1 MSMTEKKLSDLTIK
15 DLGKVIGIDIGW
27 EQVEKGKL
35 TDFYGSMD
43 DELNAIV
50 AVEIDENLTFFLPPD
65 SKIYI

>member
-1 MSMTEKKLSDLTIK
+1 MTEKKLSDLTIK

-27 EQVEKGKL
+27 EQIEKGKL

-65 SKIYI
+65 SKIFI

>member
-27 EQVEKGKL
+27 EQIEKGKL

-65 SKIYI
+65 SKIFI